1 MIRRGAEQSFRT
13 DPEPVSVRKETEMKI
28 AMVHG
33 QNHVG
38 STCHVGRILAEKL
51 GGEVVRIC
59 FVMELAGLKGRE
71 KLSRYDVRS
80 LITYEGK

>member
-51 GGEVVRIC
+51 GGEVKEFFFCRRISADTVRG
-59 FVMELAGLKGRE
+59 V
-71 KLSRYDVRS
+71 SPVS
-80 LITYEGK
+80 